1 MAQRGRPKGLRKT
14 GGRRKGTPNRVTA
27 SIKSALTEAFDGLGG
42 VPALVEWG
50 KGNPTAFYSCWSRLA
65 PKDASEGSK
74 GLVSIGELH
83 ISALKAIPYSPRIAS
98 TSATPSRI
106 D

>member
-42 VPALVEWG
+42 VPALVKWG
-50 KGNPTAFYSCWSRLA
+50 EQNPTPFYQCWSRLA
-65 PKDASEGSK
+65 PKDGAENGK

-83 ISALKAIPYSPRIAS
+83 LSALQATPYVPRIAS
-98 TSATPSRI
+98 TSETPSQI